1 MLSIYNKNNMVE
13 AGIDEAGR
21 GSLYGGVYSCAVIWN
36 KELEKSDMIKYV
48 KDSKKLSRKR
58 RKEVYDFLIKNVTYG
73 LGVVNSSTIDKI
85 NILEATKL
93 AMKKAVNNLTIKP
106 KLLVIDGC
114 GWENKFDIESVSV
127 VKGDNKYYSIAAA
140 SIIAKVSH
148 DIDIINDINNNN
160 SLKNYSL
167 DTNMGYG
174 TKKHIDGIRKYG
186 YTSKHRKS
194 FMIKGL

>member
-1 MLSIYNKNNMVE
+1 MLSIYNKKNLVE

-21 GSLYGGVYSCAVIWN
+21 GSLYGDVYSCAVIWN

-58 RKEVYDFLIKNVTYG
+58 RLEVYNFLIKNVEYG
-73 LGVVNSSTIDKI
+73 LGVVNNDVIDKI

-93 AMKKAVNNLTIKP
+93 AMRKAVNNLSTKP
-106 KLLVIDGC
+106 DLLVIDGC
-114 GWENKFDIESVSV
+114 GWENKFDIESVSI

-148 DIDIINDINNNN
+148 DLAILDDINNNIG
-160 SLKNYSL
+160 LKKYGL
-167 DTNMGYG
+167 ETNMGYG
-174 TKKHIDGIRKYG
+174 TKKHIEAIKLYG
-186 YTSKHRKS
+186 HTNSHRKS
-194 FMIKGL
+194 FNIN